1 MSLPRPTS
9 VNCFR
14 LVCYCSGRFLH
25 GSYILFPLP
34 MIHILVIEDEPTQRL
49 LTCSVL
55 RSAGYEVTEAID
67 GSEGLKKVQKTLPDL
82 IVCDVMMPGLN
93 GYELVAALKSDVA
106 LATIPVILLTAMAKR
121 SHVRIGM
128 TSGADDYLYKP
139 FRAAELRESVKV
151 LLAKQTLQR
160 AHFLQVGKS
169 SIIAALEHQK
179 EQLALRYEKRLT
191 QELNERWISKTEPGT
206 ELTYINSTVVL
217 INLFEAIVRRQPLD
231 SLLGSSVQRIYQA
244 ACDSLYLFGALHLV
258 PMGDDLLAVFPE
270 SAAPD
275 DGKTRLQALRSVFG
289 MQKMVRAAFESM
301 MENSTREEAVATSL
315 NIALHTGRIALIHVE
330 DPLHGSQSM
339 TLAVGEA
346 VNAVR
351 AIGKQAQTVQW
362 RVSCSLTML
371 EGLAEY
377 VATGDKTQL
386 SDESVT
392 PGLELVELLAVAP
405 A

>member
-1 MSLPRPTS
+1 MAPRHDMT
-9 VNCFR
+9 
-14 LVCYCSGRFLH
+14 
-25 GSYILFPLP
+25 
-34 MIHILVIEDEPTQRL
+34 HILVIEDEPTQRL

-55 RSAGYEVTEAID
+55 RSAGYEVDEAVD
-67 GSEGLKKVQKTLPDL
+67 GLEGLSRAQKTPPDL

-93 GYELVAALKSDVA
+93 GYELVTALRSDVA

-151 LLAKQTLQR
+151 LLAKRKLQSE
-160 AHFLQVGKS
+160 HFRDIGRN

-206 ELTYINSTVVL
+206 ELTYFNATVVKV
-217 INLFEAIVRRQPLD
+217 NLFEAIVHRQPLD
-231 SLLGSSVQRIYQA
+231 SLLGSAVQRVYQA

-270 SAAPD
+270 PAAPD
-275 DGKTRLQALRSVFG
+275 DGKTRLQALRSVLG

-301 MENSTREEAVATSL
+301 MENSAREEAAATSL
-315 NIALHTGRIALIHVE
+315 SIALHVGRIALIHVE

-346 VNAVR
+346 VNAVK
-351 AIGKQAQTVQW
+351 AIGKHAQTIQW
-362 RVSCSLTML
+362 RVSCSFAVLG
-371 EGLAEY
+371 GLSEY
-377 VATGDKTQL
+377 VATGDKTRL
-386 SDESVT
+386 PHGSAV
-392 PGLELVELLAVAP
+392 PGLEVVELLAVAP